1 MADALFGKSWQMD
14 GGTSIFSSY
23 YVPSTEIRLYEERE
37 NGYKLTVSGTSN
49 GNSYEWGYEAYHDG
63 KSYPVHG
70 RQDVSTITIYRIS
83 DTITVGFFEKEVS
96 PGVMM
101 PGGPYARKLSADG
114 TSLEVQAAG
123 RNADG
128 TAFFDVINYRL

>member
-1 MADALFGKSWQMD
+1 MADALFGKTWHMNS
-14 GGTSIFSSY
+14 GASIFSSDFK
-23 YVPSTEIRLYEERE
+23 PATETRLYEERD
-37 NGYKLTVSGTSN
+37 NGYKLTVSGSNN
-49 GNSYEWGYEAYHDG
+49 GNYYQWWYEAYHDG

-70 RQDVSTITIYRIS
+70 RSDVSAITIYRIS
-83 DTITVGFFEKEVS
+83 DKITVGFFEKEVS

-123 RNADG
+123 RNSDG
-128 TAFFDVINYRL
+128 TAFFDVINYQL